1 MAGGDWQQWDV
12 EGVAER
18 IEEHWR
24 ASPFEV
30 AHRAALGDLCAR
42 YLISRELR
50 VLEVG
55 CGTGR
60 VYEQLVP
67 RLLPD
72 DGYVGVDISGRM
84 LAIAQQRFPGGRF
97 HQGDGSALAL
107 ADGAVDYALAFEVLG
122 HLPDIQPL
130 IRELGRVSRRGFLF
144 TVWPAAEE
152 EGVVDRHE
160 QIGQARFL
168 HRRYPSSRLMSELA
182 AALPEKAHDVET
194 ATLDFAT
201 WAYVVQISP
210 QS

>member
-12 EGVAER
+12 DGVAEG

-24 ASPFEV
+24 ASSFEV

-42 YLISRELR
+42 YVTSRELR
-50 VLEVG
+50 VLEIG

-67 RLLPD
+67 RLLPA
-72 DGYVGVDISGRM
+72 DGYLGVDISGRM
-84 LAIAQQRFPGGRF
+84 LAIARKKFPHGRF

-107 ADGAVDYALAFEVLG
+107 ADGTVDYALAFEVLG
-122 HLPDIQPL
+122 HLPEIQPL
-130 IRELGRVSRRGFLF
+130 FRELGRVSRRGFLF
-144 TVWPAAEE
+144 TVWPATEE

-160 QIGQARFL
+160 QHGPARFL
-168 HRRYPSSRLMSELA
+168 HRRYPSSRLMSDLA
-182 AALPEKAHDVET
+182 AALPEKAHEVEISI
-194 ATLDFAT
+194 LDFAT

-210 QS
+210 RS